1 MTIMNQ
7 MDKLNNSLKAFL
19 KEQVV
24 FWRTKGNLRK
34 LSKIPL
40 NFPVDAKEI
49 KNVLVLL
56 PRDEEYQDSAMTL
69 VRNLRHHFTSWHFMA
84 LDVNKIPVEK
94 LDRYNL
100 PNREFIDELARS
112 KFKLVLDLN
121 FELDLRMNYLVG
133 MLKIPYRLHLQTA
146 DSDFYN
152 ICTQT
157 DPLKFQ
163 NFDHVFAY
171 LQNSFIIK

>member
-1 MTIMNQ
+1 
-7 MDKLNNSLKAFL
+7 
-19 KEQVV
+19 
-24 FWRTKGNLRK
+24 
-34 LSKIPL
+34 
-40 NFPVDAKEI
+40 
-49 KNVLVLL
+49 
-56 PRDEEYQDSAMTL
+56 
-69 VRNLRHHFTSWHFMA
+69 MA